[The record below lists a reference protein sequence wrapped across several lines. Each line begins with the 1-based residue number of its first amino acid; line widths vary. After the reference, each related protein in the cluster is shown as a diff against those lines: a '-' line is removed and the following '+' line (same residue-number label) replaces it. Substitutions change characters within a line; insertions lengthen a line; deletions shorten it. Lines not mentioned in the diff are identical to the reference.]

1 MPQLIPKIFK
11 DRVRIDIMYFVC
23 PVWPAHDL
31 WVFTL
36 NNVVNGDPHKYSKS
50 YDCVYRQV
58 TSLLCCIKVSSL
70 LAPQEKQ
77 RAGGSLGR
85 SALPWATY
93 QTAGM
98 CAVGVS
104 VCLQRADMQQKE
116 WAAVK
121 TECSM
126 SVYRYKYSESSIK
139 HTYKHRTVKMKA
151 T

>member
-1 MPQLIPKIFK
+1 MPPLISMIFK
-11 DRVRIDIMYFVC
+11 DRVRIGIMYFVFPVC
-23 PVWPAHDL
+23 PRHDL
-31 WVFTL
+31 WVFSL
-36 NNVVNGDPHKYSKS
+36 NNAVNGVPHKYSNS
-50 YDCVYRQV
+50 YDCVYKQV

-104 VCLQRADMQQKE
+104 VCLQRADMQQEE
-116 WAAVK
+116 WVVVK

-126 SVYRYKYSESSIK
+126 HVYGYKYSNSIK
-139 HTYKHRTVKMKA
+139 HTYKHKTVKMKA
-151 T
+151 S